1 MEMAEDSKISLAVL
15 AGDGIG
21 PEITAA
27 TARVLQAAAGR
38 SGLEL
43 ALTPYPIG
51 WKAYEESRSTLASET
66 VAALRNHMG
75 WIRRAPCGERVA
87 R

>member
-1 MEMAEDSKISLAVL
+1 MAKDDKISLAVL

-21 PEITAA
+21 PEITEA
-27 TARVLQAAAGR
+27 TVRVLQAAAAR
-38 SGLEL
+38 SGLDL

-51 WKAYEESRSTLASET
+51 WKAYEESRSTLMPET

-75 WIRRAPCGERVA
+75 WMLGPTFCRRIP
-87 R
+87 

>member
-1 MEMAEDSKISLAVL
+1 M
-15 AGDGIG
+15 
-21 PEITAA
+21 
-27 TARVLQAAAGR
+27 LQAAAR
-38 SGLEL
+38 SGLDL
-43 ALTPYPIG
+43 ALTSYPIG
-51 WKAYEESRSTLASET
+51 WNVYEESRSTLMPET